1 MKTWIQLCALLALVG
16 FGAEPKTPETSSLFV
31 PEVDADSGVTS
42 YILKPGLVDFNQQ
55 SIYFTAKSMTDDGRF
70 LVFWTA
76 PSEWTEPRPSERTRK
91 LRLIDFQTD
100 TVTEIDGAGGT
111 IPYLDVKTDRLW
123 WIDRDGLHRRDLLD
137 DPHKD
142 AFTLPLPPELKDS
155 PTRGR
160 FRRFCTHLTPTADGS
175 RFFLDAENEHFNF
188 QGMLNLATGRW
199 EEWDRAHFLCNH
211 GQASPTDVTLALCAQ
226 ECAGTYTLDELAEL
240 GRPTEGVK
248 LRVAPFV
255 TDVRRAADAVY
266 PRLWLCRKGG
276 KRMVPPLLHNYATHE
291 NFTEDGCGV
300 YYCGGAVTLL
310 DLRTE
315 RQSVVSPLL
324 SAHATMSSDLRY
336 VTSDISDGGWWRGC
350 KWRVTFFNRDTHR
363 GILIHTSRPL
373 YRPKDNQSR
382 LHPDPHPQFVC
393 HDRYIVCTVADSE
406 HHLNVSVTPVAQLIA
421 KTSDPKTAPTPRRIP
436 LDWDPARPV
445 DRPYEVTFDV
455 VRMAQQGLVSR
466 PPIACYASGNAYA
479 VEAKVGGVWQDVP
492 VRPLGHQNERKLT
505 LRFCVPP
512 GTTELSLIGDV
523 SRRFSPCDTTGEENL
538 FTGALSERCANRWRC
553 SGKTA
558 FRFCKEGVA
567 ISGGAG
573 MATFETAVPASAAG
587 KPVKLE
593 LHLFGISDACAAD
606 VRFVQ
611 VDGRGRDLADAV
623 FGKLDG
629 NCSAGKLVRHETG
642 GRLSSAARRLR
653 LEIAP
658 SSAAS
663 RLRVQRLN
671 LRVGEDLD
679 LKAK

>member
-1 MKTWIQLCALLALVG
+1 MTLVG

-31 PEVDADSGVTS
+31 PEVDAASGVTS
-42 YILKPGLVDFNQQ
+42 HILKPGLVDFNQQ

-70 LVFWTA
+70 LIFWTA
-76 PSEWTEPRPSERTRK
+76 PSECTEPRPTEETRK
-91 LRLIDFQTD
+91 LRLIDFRTD
-100 TVTEIDGAGGT
+100 TVTEIDGVGGN
-111 IPYLDVKTDRLW
+111 IPYLDVKADRLW
-123 WIDRDGLHRRDLLD
+123 WIDRGGLHRRDLLD
-137 DPHKD
+137 DPHRD

-155 PTRGR
+155 PERGR
-160 FRRFCTHLTPTADGS
+160 FMRFCTHLTPTADGS

-240 GRPTEGVK
+240 GRPTEDVK

-255 TDVRRAADAVY
+255 SDVPRPADAVY

-291 NFTEDGCGV
+291 NFTEDGRGI
-300 YYCGGAVTLL
+300 YYCGGAVTFF

-373 YRPKDNQSR
+373 YMPKDNQSR

-393 HDRYIVCTVADSE
+393 RDRYIVCTVADGE
-406 HHLNVSVTPVAQLIA
+406 HRLNVSVTPVAQLIA

-436 LDWDPARPV
+436 LDWNPSRPV

-455 VRMAQQGLVSR
+455 VRMAQRGLVSR
-466 PPIACYASGNAYA
+466 PSIACHASGNAYA

-492 VRPLGHQNERKLT
+492 LRPLGHQDERKLT
-505 LRFCVPP
+505 LRFSVPP
-512 GTTELSLIGDV
+512 ETTELSLVGDV
-523 SRRFSPCDTTGEENL
+523 SRRFTPYDTTGEENL
-538 FTGALSERCANRWRC
+538 FAGALSERCAKRWRS
-553 SGKTA
+553 SGGAA
-558 FRFCKEGVA
+558 FRFCKEGVEV
-567 ISGGAG
+567 SGGSGA
-573 MATFETAVPASAAG
+573 ATFGTDVPEQAAG

-611 VDGRGRDLADAV
+611 VDGRGRDLADEV
-623 FGKLDG
+623 FGKMDG
-629 NCSAGKLVRHETG
+629 NCSAGKLVRHEMG
-642 GRLSSAARRLR
+642 GRLSGAARRLR

-658 SSAAS
+658 SGAAS
-663 RLRVQRLN
+663 RLLVQRLN

-679 LKAK
+679 LRAK